1 MTCFAGLVG
10 DNRRVSPDSHQQR
23 QAIPTAPCAVR
34 GDRSQMNH
42 GQQLTE
48 GNGHGGGSCFDF
60 VQPT

>member
-1 MTCFAGLVG
+1 MTCLVGPVG

-23 QAIPTAPCAVR
+23 QAIPIALRTVR
-34 GDRSQMNH
+34 GDRSQMNR